1 MGLALLVDSRHR
13 FLPLMSEHAEAA
25 VHVHGAASKAST
37 CVRHHDGDE
46 GGHACEPG
54 RPGQGAALRDPGAGE
69 QEVHRYGPQ
78 CEAQL
83 TAALQNQVAGLCDP
97 PEE

>member
-1 MGLALLVDSRHR
+1 MGLALLVDSRQR

-25 VHVHGAASKAST
+25 VHGAASKAST

-46 GGHACEPG
+46 GGHAGEPG

-78 CEAQL
+78 CEARL
-83 TAALQNQVAGLCDP
+83 FALQNQVAGLCDP